1 MEPIVDEPMLELALD
16 EQLRQSEYE
25 KVDRVLEQFPR
36 VREIVQYETE
46 ARALWQ
52 TEPLSPLDA
61 LVNTGLS
68 YPEVIPTLI
77 DLLRT
82 VQHPRVKEMLTRAL
96 TVKEAQGIA
105 NSVLIE
111 QLKQVPWNAE
121 LAREYQRLSETHV
134 DLGDFYELPVE
145 MQRRIRTLAPWE
157 SLLFAFGNAI
167 GYLAQREDLPHLLE
181 IVRDPRYG
189 SARTQILRAMVRF
202 RPEGLRELLL
212 ELLQDFDDGVALE
225 AARGLA
231 RLKVREAREA
241 ILARFAER
249 MAKRSQ
255 GEFRKMVEKVVARL
269 KK

>member
-25 KVDRVLEQFPR
+25 KADRVLEQFPR
-36 VREIVQYETE
+36 VREITQYETE
-46 ARALWQ
+46 ACALWQ

-61 LVNTGLS
+61 LVNTRLS

-82 VQHPRVKEMLTRAL
+82 VRHPRVKEMIVRAL
-96 TVKEAQGIA
+96 TVKEAGGLA

-111 QLKQVPWNAE
+111 QLKQTPWSAALE
-121 LAREYQRLSETHV
+121 EEYQQLSRRHMET
-134 DLGDFYELPVE
+134 GDFYALPEEV
-145 MQRRIRTLAPWE
+145 RHRIRTLAPWE
-157 SLLFAFGNAI
+157 SLLYVLGNAL

-181 IVRDPRYG
+181 IVSDPRYG
-189 SARTQILRAMVRF
+189 AARSEIVRAVIRF

-212 ELLQDFDDGVALE
+212 ELLQDPNDGLALE

-249 MAKRSQ
+249 MSKRGQ

-269 KK
+269 ER